1 MEFKTPNKLDQYKKL
16 LKMAEAGKLG
26 AFDENEVCMYRYKG
40 KRCAVGALF
49 NNAQLDDIERL
60 DLNSNSIGIVA
71 VYIGCRNIET
81 VTGFTLDELE
91 TIQDQHDRCSGRT
104 GLNPFIE
111 FVEREIEKLKGQTSC
126 TNY

>member
-1 MEFKTPNKLDQYKKL
+1 MEIKTPSKLDQYKKL

-26 AFDENEVCMYRYKG
+26 AFDEYEVCMYRYG
-40 KRCAVGALF
+40 DKRCAVGALF
-49 NNAQLDDIERL
+49 NNAQLDDIQKRRL
-60 DLNSNSIGIVA
+60 NTMSIRVVA
-71 VYIGCRNIET
+71 SDIGRRNIET

-111 FVEREIEKLKGQTSC
+111 FVEGKIKELKGQS
-126 TNY
+126 